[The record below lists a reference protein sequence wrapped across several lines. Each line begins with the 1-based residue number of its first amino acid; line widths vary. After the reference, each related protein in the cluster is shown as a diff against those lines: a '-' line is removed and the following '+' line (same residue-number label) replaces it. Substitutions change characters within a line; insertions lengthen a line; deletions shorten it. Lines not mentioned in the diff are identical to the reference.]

1 VSTDDRAKLA
11 EQQAAL
17 VDALAGRSPVPD
29 GFDAQHVATA
39 AASLLAKRRR
49 GVEKTWPGL
58 AASLGER
65 FRTVFADYARH
76 HPIPADGPAADG
88 RLFASYLRGLGL
100 LSDAGRVQLLLA
112 DMGRRPIAVAYLPA
126 RRALA
131 IALRTFG
138 GTRRFTVPLF
148 RIRRPDFSQPL
159 SPAAK

>member
-1 VSTDDRAKLA
+1 VSADERAKLA

-17 VDALAGRSPVPD
+17 VDALAGRSRAPD
-29 GFDAQHVATA
+29 GFDAQHIATA
-39 AASLLAKRRR
+39 AASLLAKRRH

-58 AASLGER
+58 AVSLGER
-65 FRTVFADYARH
+65 FRTIFGDYARS

-88 RLFASYLRGLGL
+88 RLFARHLHRIGL

-126 RRALA
+126 RGALA
-131 IALRTFG
+131 IAFRTFG

-148 RIRRPDFSQPL
+148 RIRRPHFSQPL